1 MPTKPVPLPGT
12 AALLCH
18 GPLQD
23 TLEPGFV
30 DLPEIALDTVNQ
42 HHRDLLG
49 IPVTQLWQL
58 VHPLFRPLKAQRG
71 SDPLDGVARVRAEV
85 TVGFGDED
93 NLRFCH
99 ALTVSPF
106 PGGQRPAAER
116 QEGPDA
122 LTRLGD
128 MPQEKYVAVVTQPAA
143 VPQTGE
149 AAFFDVDNTLMRGA
163 SLFHVARKMHQRGAF
178 TLLQAA
184 GFAWTQFKF
193 VTRGENM
200 DDVHAVRDS
209 ALNLAAGITVEDVK
223 ALGEEVYDEMIASR
237 IWPGAKAL
245 AQQHLRVGRRV
256 WLVTATPI
264 EVATVI
270 ATRLGLT
277 GALGTVGEV
286 ADGMYTGRLVGDILH
301 GSAKAVAV
309 QGIADVE
316 GLDLK
321 RCWAYSDSYND
332 IPLLTLVGHP
342 VAINPDA
349 RLRRHA
355 RDNNWPVY
363 DFRSGRRA
371 ATLGLKMATAG
382 GAVYGL
388 WRGFSRIRGPRI

>member
-1 MPTKPVPLPGT
+1 LED
-12 AALLCH
+12 AL
-18 GPLQD
+18 QAS
-23 TLEPGFV
+23 FV
-30 DLPEIALDTVNQ
+30 DLPEVALDAVHQ
-42 HHRDLLG
+42 HDRDFLG
-49 IPVTQLWQL
+49 KPFTQFGQL
-58 VHPLFRPLKAQRG
+58 VNLLFRPPKSQRG
-71 SDPLDGVARVRAEV
+71 CDAFDGVARVCAQV
-85 TVGFGDED
+85 TVCFGDED
-93 NLRFCH
+93 YLRFCH

-106 PGGQRPAAER
+106 RCGQRCALSR
-116 QEGPDA
+116 QRLRWNLRGRL
-122 LTRLGD
+122 LTRLVD
-128 MPQEKYVAVVTQPAA
+128 MPEEKYVAVVTQPDA
-143 VPQTGE
+143 VMQTGE
-149 AAFFDVDNTLMRGA
+149 AAFFDVDNTLMKGA

-178 TLLQAA
+178 TLVQAA
-184 GFAWTQFKF
+184 GFAWKQFKF
-193 VTRGENM
+193 VARGENM

-209 ALNLAAGITVEDVK
+209 ALTLAAGITVDDIK

-270 ATRLGLT
+270 STRLGLT

-309 QGIADVE
+309 QELADAE

-342 VAINPDA
+342 VAINPDS
-349 RLRRHA
+349 RLRSHA
-355 RDNNWPVY
+355 RDHNWPVY

-371 ATLGLKMATAG
+371 ATLGLKAATAG
-382 GAVYGL
+382 GVVYGL
-388 WRGFSRIRGPRI
+388 WKGFARIRGPRA

>member
-1 MPTKPVPLPGT
+1 MP
-12 AALLCH
+12 
-18 GPLQD
+18 
-23 TLEPGFV
+23 E
-30 DLPEIALDTVNQ
+30 
-42 HHRDLLG
+42 
-49 IPVTQLWQL
+49 
-58 VHPLFRPLKAQRG
+58 
-71 SDPLDGVARVRAEV
+71 
-85 TVGFGDED
+85 
-93 NLRFCH
+93 
-99 ALTVSPF
+99 
-106 PGGQRPAAER
+106 
-116 QEGPDA
+116 
-122 LTRLGD
+122 
-128 MPQEKYVAVVTQPAA
+128 EKYVAVLTQPDAM
-143 VPQTGE
+143 PQTTE

-178 TLLQAA
+178 TLTQAA
-184 GFAWTQFKF
+184 GFAWKQFKF
-193 VTRGENM
+193 VARGENM

-209 ALNLAAGITVEDVK
+209 ALTLAEGITVEDVK

-256 WLVTATPI
+256 WLVTGTPI
-264 EVATVI
+264 EVAAVI
-270 ATRLGLT
+270 SSRLGLT
-277 GALGTVGEV
+277 GALGTVGEI

-309 QGIADVE
+309 QELADLE

-355 RDNNWPVY
+355 RDHNWPVY

-371 ATLGLKMATAG
+371 ATLGLKAATAC

-388 WRGFSRIRGPRI
+388 WRGFARIRGPRA